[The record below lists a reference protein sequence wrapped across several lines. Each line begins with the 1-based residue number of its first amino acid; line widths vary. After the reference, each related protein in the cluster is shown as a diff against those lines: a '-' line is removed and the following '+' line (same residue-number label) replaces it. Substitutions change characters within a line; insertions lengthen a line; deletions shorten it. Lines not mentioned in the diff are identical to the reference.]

1 MKSTK
6 ASMSSRGPPSLE
18 SVWRQFNLKRTTSVT
33 RVNKKSEN
41 ERLKI
46 SKFPGIFE
54 ALELFFCK
62 PKLRILQFSKFPTF
76 HEVPKVPNFYFIR
89 LEFVQFLW
97 HSFGATEAHLKP
109 PCYLKKSSLHAYIKT
124 NLSILVLFWRFDL
137 AKNVIAISKWN
148 LSRFRFANADGQCTA
163 NAGKSVDLAN
173 LFKSIVPQCSTP
185 ILDCDWFLP
194 HNSMSYTILKK
205 RLGNRLAKRCG
216 PQTRVAAISIGNR
229 LSKLQ
234 SKTPNID
241 AALQDH
247 GSDSHTTWSTQA
259 YCVQHLL
266 IQGKPPPAQASK
278 HSYRLTCGDQNIGRE
293 RLKSHP
299 KPKGQNRLAVDNSRQ
314 TRELHC
320 QSHATSKKSLRHKSA
335 RKILWI
341 TLMQA
346 TAIFQLS
353 SYSCSPYTL
362 QIAIKRLESYY
373 LIRTQTIWGP
383 RSHGFFFCSGC
394 EHRRA

>member
-266 IQGKPPPAQASK
+266 IQGKPPQHKLPSIPTAWLVATRTLDEKDSK
-278 HSYRLTCGDQNIGRE
+278 VIPSQKAKTVWQ
-293 RLKSHP
+293 
-299 KPKGQNRLAVDNSRQ
+299 
-314 TRELHC
+314 
-320 QSHATSKKSLRHKSA
+320 
-335 RKILWI
+335 WI
-341 TLMQA
+341 TQDKRENFIA
-346 TAIFQLS
+346 NHTQRAK
-353 SYSCSPYTL
+353 SPFDTNL
-362 QIAIKRLESYY
+362 PAKFSES
-373 LIRTQTIWGP
+373 R
-383 RSHGFFFCSGC
+383 
-394 EHRRA
+394 